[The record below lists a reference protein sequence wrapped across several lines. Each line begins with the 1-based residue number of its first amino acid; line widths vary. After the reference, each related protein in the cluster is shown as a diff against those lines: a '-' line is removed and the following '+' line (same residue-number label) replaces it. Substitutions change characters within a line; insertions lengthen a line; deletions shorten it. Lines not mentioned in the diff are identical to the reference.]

1 MSDAWHGS
9 APAPADQDSVMA
21 IYKRDVD
28 RSLLRENLKKTP
40 TERVKALMELQR
52 LAAEARLAGRSRL
65 EDRVVGCEA

>member
-1 MSDAWHGS
+1 
-9 APAPADQDSVMA
+9 MA